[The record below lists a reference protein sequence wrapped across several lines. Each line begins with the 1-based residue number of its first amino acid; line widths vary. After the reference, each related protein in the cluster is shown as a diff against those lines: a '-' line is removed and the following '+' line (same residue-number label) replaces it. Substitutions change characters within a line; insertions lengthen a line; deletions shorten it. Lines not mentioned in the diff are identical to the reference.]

1 MEQSD
6 IHFIWRGYGLGQLD
20 SMEGVPQGTAN
31 YGMRTMV
38 ERKHG
43 PAYDDTALNS
53 AEFFCCD
60 IPSKCVPPKSY

>member
-1 MEQSD
+1 MDWGSWTAWKEC
-6 IHFIWRGYGLGQLD
+6 
-20 SMEGVPQGTAN
+20 PQGTAIC
-31 YGMRTMV
+31 GMRTMV